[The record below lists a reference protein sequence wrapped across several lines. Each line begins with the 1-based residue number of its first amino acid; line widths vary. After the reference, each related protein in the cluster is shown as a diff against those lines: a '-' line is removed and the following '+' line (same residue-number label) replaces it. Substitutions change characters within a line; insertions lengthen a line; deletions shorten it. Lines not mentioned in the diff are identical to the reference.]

1 MPHTA
6 KRSRSRHPIVRASSE
21 AYNEYR
27 KLTSRAKIGDAD
39 LKKLADSKAK
49 LDRIWSDEVEK
60 LKAGA
65 AGRYVNSRYNEWEKL
80 FGAAKAKEM
89 RKLAEGQ

>member
-1 MPHTA
+1 MPNNA
-6 KRSRSRHPIVRASSE
+6 KRSRSRHPIVRAASE

-39 LKKLADSKAK
+39 LKKLNEAK
-49 LDRIWSDEVEK
+49 TKFDRIWLEEVEK

-65 AGRYVNSRYNEWEKL
+65 AGRYVDSRYNEWEKL
-80 FGAAKAKEM
+80 FGATKAKEM
-89 RKLAEGQ
+89 RKLVETS

>member
-1 MPHTA
+1 MPHNA

-39 LKKLADSKAK
+39 LQKLDVAKAK
-49 LDRIWSDEVEK
+49 LDRVWLEEVEK

-65 AGRYVNSRYNEWEKL
+65 AGRYVNSRYSEWVKL
-80 FGAAKAKEM
+80 FGVAKAKEM
-89 RKLAEGQ
+89 RKLVEIK